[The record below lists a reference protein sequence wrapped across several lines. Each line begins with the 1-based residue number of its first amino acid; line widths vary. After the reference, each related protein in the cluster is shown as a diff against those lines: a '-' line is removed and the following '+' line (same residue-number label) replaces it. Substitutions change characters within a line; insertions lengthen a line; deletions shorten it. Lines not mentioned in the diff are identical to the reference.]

1 MLPVIAYTAVNTG
14 WFLLIYSLMRLYL
27 NKMVSLKEK
36 RNTFPKAE
44 RLCNYH
50 RVNKLFREAK
60 VLKKYPLKLLYTPIE
75 GSTQP
80 TQLLISVPKRLMK
93 KAVDRNRM
101 KRLIRE
107 SYRHQK
113 VLLSTKRTYT
123 TRSEERRVGKEC
135 RSRWSPYH

>member
-1 MLPVIAYTAVNTG
+1 
-14 WFLLIYSLMRLYL
+14 
-27 NKMVSLKEK
+27 MVSLKEK
-36 RNTFPKAE
+36 RNTFSKAE

-75 GSTQP
+75 SSTQP

-107 SYRHQK
+107 SYRLQK
-113 VLLSTKRTYT
+113 MMLSIGRTYSLALLYMSKEQLPYREIYVLVGELLKELSTQD
-123 TRSEERRVGKEC
+123 
-135 RSRWSPYH
+135 

>member
-1 MLPVIAYTAVNTG
+1 M
-14 WFLLIYSLMRLYL
+14 
-27 NKMVSLKEK
+27 
-36 RNTFPKAE
+36 
-44 RLCNYH
+44 
-50 RVNKLFREAK
+50 
-60 VLKKYPLKLLYTPIE
+60 LKKYPLKLLYTPIE

-113 VLLSTKRTYT
+113 VLLSTGRTY
-123 TRSEERRVGKEC
+123 SLALLYMSKEELSYREIYTLVGELLKEL
-135 RSRWSPYH
+135 STQD